1 MSAPTDDTAPLF
13 RRLCAWLDG
22 QGAVYRTVRHEPTY
36 TSEESARA
44 RGEDVAVGGKAIVL
58 KTDET
63 FRIVVLSAACKV
75 DSKKVKELF
84 GVKNVRF
91 ATSEELLALTG
102 LVPGSV
108 PPFGRPVL
116 DLELTVDAS
125 VFRNDRIAFNAGSL
139 TDSVIMSIGEY
150 RRVTGAVPADLSRT

>member
-1 MSAPTDDTAPLF
+1 MSAPADDTAPLF
-13 RRLCAWLDG
+13 PRLCAWLEG
-22 QGAVYRTVRHEPTY
+22 QGAAYRTVRHEPTF
-36 TSEESARA
+36 TSEESARV

-63 FRIVVLSAACKV
+63 FRIVVLSAALKV
-75 DSKKVKELF
+75 DSKKVKEHF
-84 GVKNVRF
+84 RVKNVRF

-108 PPFGRPVL
+108 PPFGRPIL
-116 DLELTVDAS
+116 ELELTVDAS

-139 TDSVIMSIGEY
+139 TDSVIMSIDEY